1 MGLSNISSLVIFSVY
16 AVSKLNRFGLI
27 VINLPF
33 GILIASHQHPV
44 TSAVA
49 SNFVENAAEVLR
61 M

>member
-1 MGLSNISSLVIFSVY
+1 LLFFSVY

-33 GILIASHQHPV
+33 GILIASHRHPI
-44 TSAVA
+44 TSAIA
-49 SNFVENAAEVLR
+49 SDFVENAAEVLR

>member
-1 MGLSNISSLVIFSVY
+1 MTIFSPYSCFFSVY
-16 AVSKLNRFGLI
+16 AVSKKNNFGLV

-33 GILIASHQHPV
+33 GILVTSHSHPV

-49 SNFVENAAEVLR
+49 SDFVENAAELLR

>member
-1 MGLSNISSLVIFSVY
+1 M
-16 AVSKLNRFGLI
+16 NRFGLI

-33 GILIASHQHPV
+33 GVLITSHRHPI

-49 SNFVENAAEVLR
+49 SDFVETAAALLR